1 MNRRLSAQG
10 RKSIS
15 DVLRRKAH
23 SIVIVLVILI
33 PVGGFTAVSVAGD
46 SLSSAYAF
54 SVGTHGN
61 RQDTVIAV
69 DRSDPALLT
78 AIARMHNVAAAQVAT
93 VVQTQWH
100 VAAAPGHVAFTIVGY
115 PDPGHV
121 PLTPFQLIAGRY
133 PGTGEIVME
142 YGDKGLQP
150 VGLGDRVTVDTA
162 RGIVSLRVVG
172 IARTPGTDPA
182 TTGSGSG
189 YMSTAALDR
198 IPAHQFVPG
207 AVPRQPFRSQ
217 EITLDL
223 HSPAAYQATV
233 RALAPVMGAEHATVL
248 AVFPP
253 AHGAPLDQLMGILSL
268 VRVLLAVAL
277 VLAAILIMNAV
288 SALVAQQTTVIA
300 TMKALG
306 ATRAVVVKGYATT
319 VFIYSLIA
327 TPLGIALGIAA
338 GGGVA
343 SAMERSI
350 PLAPGPAVVAPGAV
364 ALALLVG
371 LAVPLLAALVPLW
384 LGTRVSVKEALAGWG
399 VASVEAK
406 TRAHASRPRTAR
418 LAHIPQTVWLG
429 LRGLFRKPW
438 QAAISIVTVAIAAAC
453 FLVVQSLASS
463 VSGSIGSVWGGFQAD
478 TEIYVGDQGSFPQIS
493 ALLAHIP
500 NIARIERVGW
510 FGSETRWGKVSV
522 WGIEPDSHIY
532 RPHLTSGRWLGPR
545 DSQVL
550 LVSDDL
556 AARAHLHT
564 GSTISVPGPG
574 GARTMTFTVIGTV
587 HEPVDDLSQVG
598 AINMPVNDLYRLE
611 GASAARIGNYANRVL
626 VRAVDRS
633 PAAVDRLTRAIDT
646 AGSSAG
652 LGRQGPIGEVF
663 SFHDEVVRQQRK
675 LLPIYA
681 LLLVVA
687 IIVAAVGTLGLTDA
701 LGASVLERRRD
712 IGLLRSLGAT
722 GRRVAA
728 VFWIEGAALSASITP
743 RTPKRTWA
751 DGPPLR
757 RTRKSG
763 TGPHGP
769 REV

>member
-1 MNRRLSAQG
+1 MNRRLSARG
-10 RKSIS
+10 RKSVS

-23 SIVIVLVILI
+23 SIVIVLAILI

-54 SVGTHGN
+54 SVGTHGS

-78 AIARMHNVAAAQVAT
+78 AITRLPNVAAAQVAT
-93 VVQTQWH
+93 MVQTQWH
-100 VAAAPGHVAFTIVGY
+100 DAAAPGHVAFTIVGY
-115 PDPGHV
+115 PDPSHV

-150 VGLGDRVTVDTA
+150 FGLGDRVTVDTA
-162 RGIVSLRVVG
+162 RGTVSLRVVG
-172 IARTPGTDPA
+172 IARTPGTNPA

-207 AVPRQPFRSQ
+207 AAPRQPFRSQ

-233 RALAPVMGAEHATVL
+233 RALTPAMRAAHATVL

-300 TMKALG
+300 AMKALG

-338 GGGVA
+338 GGAVA

-406 TRAHASRPRTAR
+406 TRAHPSRPRTAR

-463 VSGSIGSVWGGFQAD
+463 VSGSIGSVWGGFRAD
-478 TEIYVGDQGSFPQIS
+478 TEIYVGDQGSYPQIS

-500 NIARIERVGW
+500 DIARIERVGW

-532 RPHLTSGRWLGPR
+532 RPHL
-545 DSQVL
+545 
-550 LVSDDL
+550 
-556 AARAHLHT
+556 
-564 GSTISVPGPG
+564 ISVPGPG

-611 GASAARIGNYANRVL
+611 GAPAAHIGNYANRVL
-626 VRAVDRS
+626 VQAIDRS

-646 AGSSAG
+646 AGSSAS

-663 SFHDEVVRQQRK
+663 SFHDEVVRQQRNF
-675 LLPIYA
+675 LPIYA

-687 IIVAAVGTLGLTDA
+687 IVVAAVGTLGLADA

-712 IGLLRSLGAT
+712 IGLLRSLAAVGGAIEA
-722 GRRVAA
+722 GSASAGGFRVAA
-728 VFWIEGAALSASITP
+728 
-743 RTPKRTWA
+743 R
-751 DGPPLR
+751 
-757 RTRKSG
+757 
-763 TGPHGP
+763 
-769 REV
+769 